1 MIAKDAEVLAE
12 EEESSINVAT
22 EIHTL
27 CGVEARLLCSVKRR
41 VDRGRDEVLLV
52 ARAEAM

>member
-41 VDRGRDEVLLV
+41 VDRGRAEVLLV